1 MKSAA
6 ENTDRK
12 SRKTGKIQQFFNRM
26 QQAWA
31 SWMQKKTNRMSKATL
46 LGVLA
51 LLVVCSTVY
60 NFSILTDLGKQ
71 DKLPVAPI
79 TAPVLLQHVK
89 TSPADSIDTAR
100 MERISTFSRYMDSL
114 TQTPQGKALHD
125 SIVRARPGL
134 LDSVRMIEKIY
145 RNR

>member
-12 SRKTGKIQQFFNRM
+12 SCKAGKIRQFINHM

-31 SWMQKKTNRMSKATL
+31 SWMQKKANRMSKAAL

-60 NFSILTDLGKQ
+60 NFSILTDLEKQ
-71 DKLPVAPI
+71 GKLPVVPI

-89 TSPADSIDTAR
+89 TSTADSIDTAR
-100 MERISTFSRYMDSL
+100 MERITAFSRYMDSL
-114 TQTPQGKALHD
+114 TQTAQGKVLHD
-125 SIVRARPGL
+125 SIMRARPGL
-134 LDSVRMIEKIY
+134 LDSARMIEKIY
-145 RNR
+145 GNR